1 MHTVFGVYP
10 QVDEIKSAAVFVEIV
25 RVRDENSEL
34 KERIRKYEAKLE
46 EYQGTKHMIESLK
59 ATVYVCASMSS
70 SLPFCLSFLVCV
82 RRLVQPVVSPSQLG
96 IELTRVTL
104 MSVFAIS
111 LPARVV
117 CRWALPQQRS
127 RQSGTTPGCSCAR

>member
-1 MHTVFGVYP
+1 MYP

-34 KERIRKYEAKLE
+34 RERIRKYEAKLE
-46 EYQGTKHMIESLK
+46 EYKGTKHMIESLK
-59 ATVYVCASMSS
+59 ATVYFCASMSS

-82 RRLVQPVVSPSQLG
+82 RRLVKPVEVAASMSPSQFG

-104 MSVFAIS
+104 MSVFVIS

-117 CRWALPQQRS
+117 CR
-127 RQSGTTPGCSCAR
+127 

>member
-1 MHTVFGVYP
+1 MRTLFGMYP

-34 KERIRKYEAKLE
+34 RERIRKHEAKLD

-59 ATVYVCASMSS
+59 ATVFFCASMSS

-82 RRLVQPVVSPSQLG
+82 RRLVQTVEVAADMSPSQFG

-104 MSVFAIS
+104 LSVFAIS

-117 CRWALPQQRS
+117 CR
-127 RQSGTTPGCSCAR
+127 